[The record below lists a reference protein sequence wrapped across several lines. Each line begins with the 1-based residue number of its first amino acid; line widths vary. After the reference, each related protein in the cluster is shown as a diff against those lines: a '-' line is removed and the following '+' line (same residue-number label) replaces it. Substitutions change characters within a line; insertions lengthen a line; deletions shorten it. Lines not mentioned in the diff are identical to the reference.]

1 MKKKVLILTALAA
14 TALLITGYQ
23 HQVNAIGKANVKS
36 TSIKKKTKKPN
47 KIDRIIKRMTLDE
60 KIGQLY
66 FAHSTGNTQQM
77 KPDVKKY
84 HLGGTTHQIIKT
96 KVKPN
101 LIKKCVIIKKSA
113 IMAY

>member
-14 TALLITGYQ
+14 TALLLITGCQY
-23 HQVNAIGKANVKS
+23 QVNESGKTIVKS
-36 TSIKKKTKKPN
+36 TSIKKKTEKPN
-47 KIDRIIKRMTLDE
+47 KIDRIIKHMTLDE

-84 HLGGTTHQIIKT
+84 HLGGTTLFAPDYQ
-96 KVKPN
+96 N
-101 LIKKCVIIKKSA
+101 KSKA
-113 IMAY
+113 QFDQEMRDY

>member
-14 TALLITGYQ
+14 TALLITSYQ
-23 HQVNAIGKANVKS
+23 HQVNASGKANVKS

-47 KIDRIIKRMTLDE
+47 KIDRIIKHMTLDE

-66 FAHSTGNTQQM
+66 FAHSTGHTQQM

-84 HLGGTTHQIIKT
+84 HLGGTTLFAPDYQ
-96 KVKPN
+96 N
-101 LIKKCVIIKKSA
+101 KSKA
-113 IMAY
+113 QFDQEMRDY